1 MITEKEINIL
11 LVDDHKLVIDGLSSL
26 LHDDTRIRVR
36 GVFTSG
42 LEALAFI
49 GENKSQQLIDIVISD
64 LRMTTGVSGLQFA
77 LQLRSIS
84 PETKVIILS
93 MSESPDDV
101 RAAIRMGVS
110 GYISKSQDVRDI
122 RKAIHEV
129 MRDSSRTYLS
139 QEILRLFID
148 LSSPQHP
155 DEIRQLTNRE
165 LEILKLIASEHT
177 TSEIADQLFISD
189 ATVDTHR
196 RNIIQKLGVKSIVG
210 LTNFAIRHG
219 LV

>member
-1 MITEKEINIL
+1 MITEKEINII

-49 GENKSQQLIDIVISD
+49 DENRSRQSIDIVISD

-77 LQLRSIS
+77 LQLRSVS

-93 MSESPDDV
+93 MSESPEDV
-101 RAAIRMGVS
+101 RAAIRMGIS

-129 MRDSSRTYLS
+129 MRDSNRTYLS

-177 TSEIADQLFISD
+177 TAEIADQLFISD